1 MRMQFKMPVMTH
13 LFWVAFIITY
23 LFCMSTIYGIITV
36 PEEMFDV
43 KNALEVLSL
52 IKLLSIRLTFGVV
65 FLSIYPVLL
74 LTSIKW
80 SNYFVVA
87 VTAWCIAMYV
97 DDLMVLNKIIE
108 YPERGLIAIIQSI
121 RPILI
126 LSLIWMS
133 FELSIKSSVER

>member
-1 MRMQFKMPVMTH
+1 MCDKRLLAQINYERIPTP
-13 LFWVAFIITY
+13 TY
-23 LFCMSTIYGIITV
+23 YKSIPPAGG
-36 PEEMFDV
+36 
-43 KNALEVLSL
+43 
-52 IKLLSIRLTFGVV
+52 KLLSIRLTFGVV

>member
-23 LFCMSTIYGIITV
+23 LFCMSTIYGIITI
-36 PEEMFDV
+36 PEEFFDV